1 MEKLYL
7 SKIRKENWL
16 NTNRTDRIREW
27 LDEHNIKIYY
37 DGNKS
42 YVNGMEFQF
51 VYESPMIIELK
62 RKYEN
67 WNQVYLLQT
76 NNDIE
81 GFVKYKIINRQASF
95 SEKYISRTK

>member
-42 YVNGMEFQF
+42 YR
-51 VYESPMIIELK
+51 L
-62 RKYEN
+62 
-67 WNQVYLLQT
+67 
-76 NNDIE
+76 
-81 GFVKYKIINRQASF
+81 
-95 SEKYISRTK
+95 